1 MRDSVR
7 GKGEREKR
15 NRRGSVSSSSWR
27 CVATLRLG
35 VNKFASRDPHAK
47 TRRPQRN
54 AKSSRLR
61 GSLRDVRVLELPAMK
76 AVKIVSF
83 GGVEGLQVVDVPDSA
98 KPTADR
104 VRVRVRAA
112 GLNRA
117 DILQRLGRYPAP
129 PGYPQDIPGL
139 EFAGEVE
146 SIGQDARA
154 RKIGDRVFGIT
165 GGGAQAELVT
175 VPEATLARIPDNL
188 DWVQAASIPEVFMTA
203 HDALFTQCELQMGE
217 RVLIHAAGS
226 GVGTAASQL
235 VKAAGATA
243 YGTSRTPEKLER
255 AKEFGLSESIAVGS
269 DPSKFSTA
277 VEEWT
282 NGEGVNVILD
292 LVGAAYLKANLESL
306 ATKGRLIFVGTTG
319 GAKAEIDYPIVMRKR
334 LRIMGT
340 SLRTRSLEEKAT
352 ATRLFAEHVVPLL
365 ANGSVR
371 SVVDSVFKMDQVREA
386 HQRIE
391 SNETFGKVIL
401 TID

>member
-1 MRDSVR
+1 
-7 GKGEREKR
+7 
-15 NRRGSVSSSSWR
+15 
-27 CVATLRLG
+27 
-35 VNKFASRDPHAK
+35 
-47 TRRPQRN
+47 
-54 AKSSRLR
+54 
-61 GSLRDVRVLELPAMK
+61 MK
-76 AVKIVSF
+76 AVKVASF
-83 GGVEGLQVVDVPDSA
+83 GGVEGLQVVEVPDA
-98 KPTADR
+98 PEPTADR

-139 EFAGEVE
+139 EFAGELE
-146 SIGQDARA
+146 SVGADARVW
-154 RKIGDRVFGIT
+154 KIGDRVFGIT
-165 GGGAQAELVT
+165 GSGAQAEYVT
-175 VPEATLARIPDNL
+175 VPEASLARIPDKL

-235 VKAAGATA
+235 VKAAGGVA

-255 AKEFGLSESIAVGS
+255 AKDFGLAQSIALGN
-269 DPSKFSTA
+269 DPSKFSQA
-277 VEEWT
+277 VGEWT

-292 LVGAAYLKANLESL
+292 LVGAPYLNANLDSL
-306 ATKGRLIFVGTTG
+306 APKGRLIFVGTTS
-319 GAKAEIDYPIVMRKR
+319 GAKAEIDYSIVMRKR

-365 ANGSVR
+365 ASGSVR
-371 SVVDSVFKMDQVREA
+371 SVVDSVFKMDEVREA
-386 HQRIE
+386 HRRIE
-391 SNETFGKVIL
+391 SNQTFGKVIL

>member
-1 MRDSVR
+1 
-7 GKGEREKR
+7 
-15 NRRGSVSSSSWR
+15 
-27 CVATLRLG
+27 
-35 VNKFASRDPHAK
+35 
-47 TRRPQRN
+47 
-54 AKSSRLR
+54 
-61 GSLRDVRVLELPAMK
+61 MK

-83 GGVEGLQVVDVPDSA
+83 GGVEVLQVVELAEAP

-117 DILQRLGRYPAP
+117 DILQRLGHYPAP

-146 SIGQDARA
+146 SVGEDARA
-154 RKIGDRVFGIT
+154 WKTGDRVFGIT
-165 GGGAQAELVT
+165 GGGAQTELVT
-175 VPEATLARIPDNL
+175 VAESLLARIPDNL
-188 DWVQAASIPEVFMTA
+188 DWVQAAAIPEVFMTA

-226 GVGTAASQL
+226 GVGTAGSQL

-243 YGTSRTPEKLER
+243 FGTSRTPEKLER
-255 AKEFGLSESIAVGS
+255 AKGFGLSRSVAVGE
-269 DPSKFSTA
+269 DPAQFAEA
-277 VEEWT
+277 VKAWT
-282 NGEGVNVILD
+282 GGQGVNVILD

-319 GAKAEIDYPIVMRKR
+319 GAKTEIDYSIVMGKR

-352 ATRLFAEHVVPLL
+352 TTRLFAEHVVPLL
-365 ANGSVR
+365 ESGSVR
-371 SVVDSVFKMDQVREA
+371 PVVDSVFRMDEVQEA
-386 HQRIE
+386 HRRIE